1 MSHKSFTVM
10 IVKNFSLGFSFTTD
24 AKNASIS
31 CCAESAMTQ
40 TGKRTGPTL
49 TMDLSNKE
57 HLTNLDWYNVKAVC
71 NWQEQAFYY
80 QIAFRTQIH
89 FSLLDINVDKKVFE
103 NVK

>member
-1 MSHKSFTVM
+1 MSHKSFTAM
-10 IVKNFSLGFSFTTD
+10 IAEIFSLEFSFTTN
-24 AKNASIS
+24 AKNAPI
-31 CCAESAMTQ
+31 CYCAENAMTK
-40 TGKRTGPTL
+40 TEKRTGPTL